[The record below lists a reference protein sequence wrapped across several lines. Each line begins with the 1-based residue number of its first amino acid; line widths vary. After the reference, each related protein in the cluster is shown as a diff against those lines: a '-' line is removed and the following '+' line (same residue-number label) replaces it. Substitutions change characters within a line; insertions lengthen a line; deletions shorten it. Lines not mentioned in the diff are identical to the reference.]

1 MPSVGK
7 SSGSNVAFSKG
18 LVIAFFTIF
27 LIVYGVFISNFI
39 ELYPVYNMGENLPI
53 YATYLPLV
61 CYIGAIF
68 LCFGLIIFIRKVT
81 VQKSREV
88 QSRKKQKVGSA
99 YKEALFIVIFIFC
112 FIPLFGPIFDQGV
125 NDQNFSIYND
135 DWNGASDFKQTI
147 ENDGYEVM
155 SIQSSLSATER
166 LTKLNKSLLLI
177 LLGPNQFYNPIFE
190 IPYFIDFFRT
200 DNTTKTKNSLF
211 ICHDHGSTST
221 LLWEIYIASLVDP
234 LLRGKIPVT
243 IFANGILRDN
253 DSYDTSPDFP
263 VITDFPGHPTTIGN
277 PTTTSDDIHQIILSE
292 ASCVVGGEE
301 FLKFFG
307 WDLVG
312 SSSKYGYVDK
322 NGDHIYDFDDDYVDL
337 SLLGGAIPGV
347 PTKWPLGTYSQGVF
361 VAEDTGTS
369 RVFVSADASL
379 FNNELINE
387 TDYDNRQFGL
397 NIVNWLTYGEPKQ
410 DWVVIFDEAHI
421 RPEYSRDVTSAGI
434 FGFITQYIIHL
445 STNPITAWIYP
456 LLAIYSLKKYLPKK
470 DKKEEKK
477 KAQEQDR
484 KEERERFRT
493 SSFFA
498 EKIEWYR
505 EKNRYGKALTLLYR
519 RLERKLN
526 ALLRGRKITTQ
537 NVLDLVIAKEP
548 KITKLKIRRITKFM
562 DTIIAIKEGK
572 SKVKNEQDFENLYFE
587 MEWVVNNI

>member
-1 MPSVGK
+1 
-7 SSGSNVAFSKG
+7 
-18 LVIAFFTIF
+18 
-27 LIVYGVFISNFI
+27 
-39 ELYPVYNMGENLPI
+39 MGESLPI
-53 YATYLPLV
+53 FANYLPLV

-68 LCFGLIIFIRKVT
+68 LGFGLIIFIRNVT
-81 VQKSREV
+81 VQKSREI
-88 QSRKKQKVGSA
+88 QSRKKIKTGSF
-99 YKEALFIVIFIFC
+99 YKEALFIVIFIFTL
-112 FIPLFGPIFDQGV
+112 IPLFGPIFDKGES
-125 NDQNFSIYND
+125 DQNFSIYNY

-147 ENDGYEVM
+147 EDDGYDVM

-166 LTKLNKSLLLI
+166 LNKSILLI
-177 LLGPNQFYNPIFE
+177 LLGPNLFYNPIFE
-190 IPYFIDFFRT
+190 IPYFMDFF
-200 DNTTKTKNSLF
+200 DNDTKNSLF

-221 LLWEIYIASLVDP
+221 LLWEIFIASMFDP
-234 LLRGKIPVT
+234 DLRGKIPVT

-253 DSYDTSPDFP
+253 ASYDTQPDFP
-263 VITDFPGHPTTIGN
+263 VIRSFSPHPTTNGI
-277 PTTTSDDIHQIILSE
+277 SQVILSE
-292 ASCVVGGEE
+292 ASSVVGGP
-301 FLKFFG
+301 FISYFG

-312 SSSKYGYVDK
+312 SSTDYGYVDK
-322 NGDHIYDFDDDYVDL
+322 NGDHMYNFEHDYVDL
-337 SLLGGAIPGV
+337 SILGGALPGF
-347 PTKWPLGTYSQGVF
+347 PSKWPLGGYSQGVF
-361 VAEDTGTS
+361 MAKDAGNS

-379 FNNELINE
+379 FNNELLAVSI
-387 TDYDNRQFGL
+387 YDNRQFGL
-397 NIVNWLTYGEPKQ
+397 NIINWLTYDTETNKK

-421 RPEYSRDVTSAGI
+421 RPEYTRDMTSAGI

-470 DKKEEKK
+470 DEKEEKK

-526 ALLRGRKITTQ
+526 ALLRGQKITTQ
-537 NVLDLVIAKEP
+537 NVLDLIIAKEP

-562 DTIIAIKEGK
+562 NTIIAIKEGK
-572 SKVKNEQDFENLYFE
+572 SKVKNEQEFENLYFE
-587 MEWVVNNI
+587 MAWVVNNI

>member
-7 SSGSNVAFSKG
+7 SSGRNVTFSKG

-39 ELYPVYNMGENLPI
+39 ELYPSYNMGESLPI
-53 YATYLPLV
+53 FANYLPLV

-68 LCFGLIIFIRKVT
+68 LGFGLIIFIRNVT
-81 VQKSREV
+81 VQKSREI
-88 QSRKKQKVGSA
+88 QSRKKIKTGSF
-99 YKEALFIVIFIFC
+99 YKEALFIVIFIFTL
-112 FIPLFGPIFDQGV
+112 IPLFGPIFDKGES
-125 NDQNFSIYND
+125 DQNFSIYNY

-147 ENDGYEVM
+147 EDDGYDVM

-166 LTKLNKSLLLI
+166 LNKSILLI
-177 LLGPNQFYNPIFE
+177 LLGPNLFYNPIFE
-190 IPYFIDFFRT
+190 IPYFMDFF
-200 DNTTKTKNSLF
+200 DNDTKNSLF

-221 LLWEIYIASLVDP
+221 LLWEIFIASMFDP
-234 LLRGKIPVT
+234 DLRGKIPVT

-253 DSYDTSPDFP
+253 ASYDTQPDFP
-263 VITDFPGHPTTIGN
+263 VIRSFSPHPTTNGI
-277 PTTTSDDIHQIILSE
+277 SQVILSE
-292 ASCVVGGEE
+292 ASSVVGGP
-301 FLKFFG
+301 FISYFG

-312 SSSKYGYVDK
+312 SSTDYGYVDK
-322 NGDHIYDFDDDYVDL
+322 NGDHMYNFEHDYVDL
-337 SLLGGAIPGV
+337 SILGGALPGF
-347 PTKWPLGTYSQGVF
+347 PSKWPLGGYSQGVF
-361 VAEDTGTS
+361 MAKDAGNS

-379 FNNELINE
+379 FNNELLAVSI
-387 TDYDNRQFGL
+387 YDNRQFGL
-397 NIVNWLTYGEPKQ
+397 NIINWLTYDTETNKK

-421 RPEYSRDVTSAGI
+421 RPEYTRDMTSAGI

-470 DKKEEKK
+470 DEKEEKK

-526 ALLRGRKITTQ
+526 ALLRGQKITTQ
-537 NVLDLVIAKEP
+537 NVLDLIIAKEP

-562 DTIIAIKEGK
+562 NTIIAIKEGK
-572 SKVKNEQDFENLYFE
+572 SKVKNEQEFENLYFE
-587 MEWVVNNI
+587 MAWVVNNI

>member
-7 SSGSNVAFSKG
+7 SSGSNVTFSKG

-27 LIVYGVFISNFI
+27 LIVYGVFVSNFI
-39 ELYPVYNMGENLPI
+39 ELYPLYNMGETLPI
-53 YATYLPLV
+53 FANYLPLV
-61 CYIGAIF
+61 CYIGAVF
-68 LCFGLIIFIRKVT
+68 LCFGLIIFIRNVT
-81 VQKSREV
+81 VQKSREI
-88 QSRKKQKVGSA
+88 QSRKKVKAGSA
-99 YKEALFIVIFIFC
+99 YKEALFLVIFIFT
-112 FIPLFGPIFDQGV
+112 FVPLFGPIFDQGE
-125 NDQNFSIYND
+125 NDQNFSVYND

-147 ENDGYEVM
+147 ENDGYDVM
-155 SIQSSLSATER
+155 TIQSSLSATER
-166 LTKLNKSLLLI
+166 LNQSILLI
-177 LLGPNQFYNPIFE
+177 LLGPNLFYNPIFE
-190 IPYFIDFFRT
+190 IPYFMDFF
-200 DNTTKTKNSLF
+200 DNNTKNSLF

-221 LLWEIYIASLVDP
+221 LLWEIYIASMLDP
-234 LLRGKIPVT
+234 YLRGTIPVT

-253 DSYDTSPDFP
+253 ASYDTQPDFP
-263 VITDFPGHPTTIGN
+263 VIRSFSPHPTTNGI
-277 PTTTSDDIHQIILSE
+277 SQVILSE
-292 ASCVVGGEE
+292 ASSVVGGP
-301 FLKFFG
+301 FISYFG

-312 SSSKYGYVDK
+312 SSTDYGFVDK
-322 NGDHIYDFDDDYVDL
+322 NGDHMYNFDDDYVDL
-337 SLLGGAIPGV
+337 SILGGSLPGF
-347 PTKWPLGTYSQGVF
+347 PPKWPLGGYSQGVF
-361 VAEDTGTS
+361 MAKDAGNS

-379 FNNELINE
+379 FNNELLAE
-387 TDYDNRQFGL
+387 PTYDNRQFGL
-397 NIVNWLTYGEPKQ
+397 NIINWLTYANSGESKQ

-421 RPEYSRDVTSAGI
+421 RPEITRDMTSAGI

-470 DKKEEKK
+470 DEKEEKK

-505 EKNRYGKALTLLYR
+505 EKSRYGKALTLLYR

-548 KITKLKIRRITKFM
+548 QITKLKIRRITKFM
-562 DTIIAIKEGK
+562 DSIIAIKEGK
-572 SKVKNEQDFENLYFE
+572 SKVKNEQDFENIYFE

>member
-7 SSGSNVAFSKG
+7 SSGRNVTFSKG

-39 ELYPVYNMGENLPI
+39 ELYPLYNMGETLPVF
-53 YATYLPLV
+53 ANYLPLV
-61 CYIGAIF
+61 CYIGAVF
-68 LCFGLIIFIRKVT
+68 LGFGLIIFIRNVT
-81 VQKSREV
+81 VQKSREI
-88 QSRKKQKVGSA
+88 QSRKKVKTGSF
-99 YKEALFIVIFIFC
+99 YKEALFIVIFIFTL
-112 FIPLFGPIFDQGV
+112 IPLFGPIFDKGES
-125 NDQNFSIYND
+125 DQNFSIYNY
-135 DWNGASDFKQTI
+135 DWNGASDFKKTI
-147 ENDGYEVM
+147 EDDGYDVM

-166 LTKLNKSLLLI
+166 LNKSLLLI
-177 LLGPNQFYNPIFE
+177 LLGPNLFYNPIFE
-190 IPYFIDFFRT
+190 IPYFMDFFRY
-200 DNTTKTKNSLF
+200 DNVSKTKHSLF

-221 LLWEIYIASLVDP
+221 LLWEIFIASMLDP
-234 LLRGKIPVT
+234 YLQGTIPVT

-253 DSYDTSPDFP
+253 ASYDTQPDFP
-263 VITDFPGHPTTIGN
+263 VIRSFSPHPTTNGI
-277 PTTTSDDIHQIILSE
+277 SQVILSE
-292 ASCVVGGEE
+292 ASSVVGGP
-301 FLKFFG
+301 FISYFG

-312 SSSKYGYVDK
+312 SSTDYGYVDK
-322 NGDHIYDFDDDYVDL
+322 NGDHMYNFEHDYVDL
-337 SLLGGAIPGV
+337 SILGGALPGF
-347 PTKWPLGTYSQGVF
+347 PSKWPLGGYSQGVF
-361 VAEDTGTS
+361 MAKDAGNS

-379 FNNELINE
+379 FNNELLAVSI
-387 TDYDNRQFGL
+387 YDNRQFGL
-397 NIVNWLTYGEPKQ
+397 NIINWLTYDTETNKK

-421 RPEYSRDVTSAGI
+421 RPEYTRDMTSAGI

-470 DKKEEKK
+470 DEKEEKK

-526 ALLRGRKITTQ
+526 ALLRGQKITTQ
-537 NVLDLVIAKEP
+537 NVLDLIIAKEP

-562 DTIIAIKEGK
+562 NTIIAIKEGK
-572 SKVKNEQDFENLYFE
+572 SKVKNEQEFENLYFE
-587 MEWVVNNI
+587 MAWVVNNI

>member
-7 SSGSNVAFSKG
+7 SSGRNVTFSKG

-39 ELYPVYNMGENLPI
+39 ELYPSYNMGESLPI
-53 YATYLPLV
+53 FVNYLPLV

-68 LCFGLIIFIRKVT
+68 LGFGLIIFIRNVT
-81 VQKSREV
+81 VQKSREI
-88 QSRKKQKVGSA
+88 QSRKKVKTGSF
-99 YKEALFIVIFIFC
+99 YKEALFIVIFIFTL
-112 FIPLFGPIFDQGV
+112 IPLFGPIFDKGES
-125 NDQNFSIYND
+125 DQNFSIYNY

-147 ENDGYEVM
+147 EEDGYKVM

-166 LTKLNKSLLLI
+166 LNKSILLI
-177 LLGPNQFYNPIFE
+177 LLGPNLFYNPIFE
-190 IPYFIDFFRT
+190 IPYFMDFF
-200 DNTTKTKNSLF
+200 DNDTKNSLF

-221 LLWEIYIASLVDP
+221 LLWEIFIASMFDP
-234 LLRGKIPVT
+234 DLRGKIPVT

-253 DSYDTSPDFP
+253 ASYDTQPDFP
-263 VITDFPGHPTTIGN
+263 VIRSFSPHPTTNGI
-277 PTTTSDDIHQIILSE
+277 SQVILSE
-292 ASCVVGGEE
+292 ASSVVGGP
-301 FLKFFG
+301 FISYFG

-312 SSSKYGYVDK
+312 SSTDYGYVDK
-322 NGDHIYDFDDDYVDL
+322 NGDHMYNFEHDYVDL
-337 SLLGGAIPGV
+337 SILGGALPGF
-347 PTKWPLGTYSQGVF
+347 PSKWPLGGYSQGVF
-361 VAEDTGTS
+361 MAKDAGNS

-379 FNNELINE
+379 FNNELLAVSI
-387 TDYDNRQFGL
+387 YDNRQFGL
-397 NIVNWLTYGEPKQ
+397 NIINWLTYDDDPQTNKK

-421 RPEYSRDVTSAGI
+421 RPEYTRDMTSAGI

-470 DKKEEKK
+470 DEKEEKK

-526 ALLRGRKITTQ
+526 ALLRGQKITTQ
-537 NVLDLVIAKEP
+537 NVLDLIIAKEP

-562 DTIIAIKEGK
+562 NTIIAIKEGK
-572 SKVKNEQDFENLYFE
+572 SKVKNEQEFENLYFE
-587 MEWVVNNI
+587 MAWVVNNI

>member
-7 SSGSNVAFSKG
+7 SSGRNVTFSKG

-39 ELYPVYNMGENLPI
+39 ELYPSYNMGESLPI
-53 YATYLPLV
+53 FANYLPLV

-68 LCFGLIIFIRKVT
+68 LGFGLIIFIRNVT
-81 VQKSREV
+81 VQKSREI
-88 QSRKKQKVGSA
+88 QSRKKVKTGSF
-99 YKEALFIVIFIFC
+99 YKEALFIVIFIFTL
-112 FIPLFGPIFDQGV
+112 IPLFGPIFDKGES
-125 NDQNFSIYND
+125 DQNFSIYNY

-147 ENDGYEVM
+147 EDDGYKVM

-166 LTKLNKSLLLI
+166 LNKSILLI
-177 LLGPNQFYNPIFE
+177 LLGPNLFYNPIFE
-190 IPYFIDFFRT
+190 IPYFMDFF
-200 DNTTKTKNSLF
+200 DNDTKNSLF

-221 LLWEIYIASLVDP
+221 LLWEIFIASMFDP
-234 LLRGKIPVT
+234 DLRGKIPVT

-253 DSYDTSPDFP
+253 ASYDTQPDFP
-263 VITDFPGHPTTIGN
+263 VIRSFSPHPTTNGI
-277 PTTTSDDIHQIILSE
+277 SQVILSE
-292 ASCVVGGEE
+292 ASSVVGGP
-301 FLKFFG
+301 FISYFG

-312 SSSKYGYVDK
+312 SSTDYGYVDK
-322 NGDHIYDFDDDYVDL
+322 NGDHMYNFEHDYVDL
-337 SLLGGAIPGV
+337 SILGGALPGF
-347 PTKWPLGTYSQGVF
+347 PSKWPLGGYSQGVF
-361 VAEDTGTS
+361 MAKDAGNS

-379 FNNELINE
+379 FNNELLAVSI
-387 TDYDNRQFGL
+387 YDNRQFGL
-397 NIVNWLTYGEPKQ
+397 NIINWLTYDTETNKK

-421 RPEYSRDVTSAGI
+421 RPEYTRDMTSAGI

-470 DKKEEKK
+470 DEKEEKK

-526 ALLRGRKITTQ
+526 ALLRGQKITTQ
-537 NVLDLVIAKEP
+537 NVLDLIIAKEP

-562 DTIIAIKEGK
+562 NTIIAIKEGK
-572 SKVKNEQDFENLYFE
+572 SKVKNEQEFENLYFE
-587 MEWVVNNI
+587 MAWVVNNI

>member
-1 MPSVGK
+1 MSSVGK
-7 SSGSNVAFSKG
+7 SSGRNVTFSKG

-39 ELYPVYNMGENLPI
+39 ELYPSYNMGESLPI
-53 YATYLPLV
+53 FANYLPLV

-68 LCFGLIIFIRKVT
+68 LGFGLIIFIRNVT
-81 VQKSREV
+81 VQKSREI
-88 QSRKKQKVGSA
+88 QSRKKIKTGSF
-99 YKEALFIVIFIFC
+99 YKEALFIVIFIFTL
-112 FIPLFGPIFDQGV
+112 IPLFGPIFDKGES
-125 NDQNFSIYND
+125 DQNFSIYNY

-147 ENDGYEVM
+147 EDDGYDVM

-166 LTKLNKSLLLI
+166 LNKSILLI
-177 LLGPNQFYNPIFE
+177 LLGPNLFYNPIFE
-190 IPYFIDFFRT
+190 IPYFMDFF
-200 DNTTKTKNSLF
+200 DNDTKNSLF

-221 LLWEIYIASLVDP
+221 LLWEIFIASMFDP
-234 LLRGKIPVT
+234 DLRGKIPVT

-253 DSYDTSPDFP
+253 ASYDTQPDFP
-263 VITDFPGHPTTIGN
+263 VIRSFSPHPTTNGI
-277 PTTTSDDIHQIILSE
+277 SQVILSE
-292 ASCVVGGEE
+292 ASSVVGGP
-301 FLKFFG
+301 FISYFG

-312 SSSKYGYVDK
+312 SSTDYGYVDK
-322 NGDHIYDFDDDYVDL
+322 NGDHMYNFEHDYVDL
-337 SLLGGAIPGV
+337 SILGGALPGF
-347 PTKWPLGTYSQGVF
+347 PSKWPLGGYSQGVF
-361 VAEDTGTS
+361 MAKDAGKS

-379 FNNELINE
+379 FNNELLAVSI
-387 TDYDNRQFGL
+387 YDNRQFGL
-397 NIVNWLTYGEPKQ
+397 NIINWLTYDDDTQTNKK

-421 RPEYSRDVTSAGI
+421 RPEYTRDMTSAGI

-470 DKKEEKK
+470 DEKEEKK

-526 ALLRGRKITTQ
+526 ALLRGQKITTQ
-537 NVLDLVIAKEP
+537 NVLDLIIAKEP

-562 DTIIAIKEGK
+562 NTIIAIKEGK
-572 SKVKNEQDFENLYFE
+572 SKVKNEQEFENLYFE
-587 MEWVVNNI
+587 MAWVVNNI

>member
-1 MPSVGK
+1 MSSVGK
-7 SSGSNVAFSKG
+7 SSGRNVTFSKG

-39 ELYPVYNMGENLPI
+39 ELYPSYNMGESLPI
-53 YATYLPLV
+53 FANYLPLV

-68 LCFGLIIFIRKVT
+68 LGFGLIIFIRNVT
-81 VQKSREV
+81 VQKSREI
-88 QSRKKQKVGSA
+88 QSRKKIKTGSF
-99 YKEALFIVIFIFC
+99 YKEALFIVIFIFTL
-112 FIPLFGPIFDQGV
+112 IPLFGPIFDKGES
-125 NDQNFSIYND
+125 DQNFSIYNY

-147 ENDGYEVM
+147 EDDGYDVM

-166 LTKLNKSLLLI
+166 LNKSILLI
-177 LLGPNQFYNPIFE
+177 LLGPNLFYNPIFE
-190 IPYFIDFFRT
+190 IPYFMDFF
-200 DNTTKTKNSLF
+200 DNDTKNSLF

-221 LLWEIYIASLVDP
+221 LLWEIFIASMFDP
-234 LLRGKIPVT
+234 DLRGKIPVT

-253 DSYDTSPDFP
+253 ASYDTQPDFP
-263 VITDFPGHPTTIGN
+263 VIRSFSPHPTTNGI
-277 PTTTSDDIHQIILSE
+277 SQVILSE
-292 ASCVVGGEE
+292 ASSVVGGP
-301 FLKFFG
+301 FISYFG

-312 SSSKYGYVDK
+312 SSTDYGYVDK
-322 NGDHIYDFDDDYVDL
+322 NGDHMYNFEHDYVDL
-337 SLLGGAIPGV
+337 SILGGALPGF
-347 PTKWPLGTYSQGVF
+347 PSKWPLGGYSQGVF
-361 VAEDTGTS
+361 MAKDAGNS

-379 FNNELINE
+379 FNNELLAVSI
-387 TDYDNRQFGL
+387 YDNRQFGL
-397 NIVNWLTYGEPKQ
+397 NIINWLTYDTETNKK

-421 RPEYSRDVTSAGI
+421 RPEYTRDMTSAGI

-470 DKKEEKK
+470 DEKEEKK

-526 ALLRGRKITTQ
+526 ALLRGQKITTQ
-537 NVLDLVIAKEP
+537 NVLDLIIAKEP

-562 DTIIAIKEGK
+562 NTIIAIKEGK
-572 SKVKNEQDFENLYFE
+572 SKVKNEQEFENLYFE
-587 MEWVVNNI
+587 MAWVVNNI

>member
-1 MPSVGK
+1 MSSVGK
-7 SSGSNVAFSKG
+7 SSGRNVTFSKG

-39 ELYPVYNMGENLPI
+39 ELYPSYNMGESLPI
-53 YATYLPLV
+53 FANYLPLV

-68 LCFGLIIFIRKVT
+68 LGFGLIIFIRNVT
-81 VQKSREV
+81 VQKSREI
-88 QSRKKQKVGSA
+88 QSRKKIKTGSF
-99 YKEALFIVIFIFC
+99 YKEALFIVIFIFTL
-112 FIPLFGPIFDQGV
+112 IPLFGPIFDKGES
-125 NDQNFSIYND
+125 DQNFSIYNY

-147 ENDGYEVM
+147 EDDGYDVM

-166 LTKLNKSLLLI
+166 LNKSILLI
-177 LLGPNQFYNPIFE
+177 LLGPNLFYNPIFE
-190 IPYFIDFFRT
+190 IPYFMDFF
-200 DNTTKTKNSLF
+200 DNDTKNSLF

-221 LLWEIYIASLVDP
+221 LLWEIFIASMFDP
-234 LLRGKIPVT
+234 GLRGKIPVT

-253 DSYDTSPDFP
+253 ASYDTQPDFP
-263 VITDFPGHPTTIGN
+263 VIRSFSPHPTTNGI
-277 PTTTSDDIHQIILSE
+277 SQVILSE
-292 ASCVVGGEE
+292 ASSVVGGP
-301 FLKFFG
+301 FISYFG

-312 SSSKYGYVDK
+312 SSTDYGYVDK
-322 NGDHIYDFDDDYVDL
+322 NGDHMYNFEHDYVDL
-337 SLLGGAIPGV
+337 SILGGALPGF
-347 PTKWPLGTYSQGVF
+347 PSKWPLGGYSQGVF
-361 VAEDTGTS
+361 MAKDAGKS

-379 FNNELINE
+379 FNNELLAVSI
-387 TDYDNRQFGL
+387 YDNRQFGL
-397 NIVNWLTYGEPKQ
+397 NIINWLTYDDDTQTNKK

-421 RPEYSRDVTSAGI
+421 RPEYTRDMTSAGI

-470 DKKEEKK
+470 DEKEEKK

-526 ALLRGRKITTQ
+526 ALLRGQKITTQ
-537 NVLDLVIAKEP
+537 NVLDLIIAKEP

-562 DTIIAIKEGK
+562 NTIIAIKEGK
-572 SKVKNEQDFENLYFE
+572 SKVKNEQEFENLYFE
-587 MEWVVNNI
+587 MAWVVNNI